1 MGALNTKQ
9 WAEVLTTGSPDANED
24 KTGKT
29 TSSATSSTENSPIP
43 ENATE
48 SKNNDEDRPRP
59 RHRNLKSLDP
69 RSVSDDVTRTPIQ
82 VEKSPE
88 SRRSVKNESDEEET
102 DTSGQELL
110 STPMAIDK
118 HLNKFKVPEK
128 SFLSNRVTQFS

>member
-24 KTGKT
+24 KVGKT
-29 TSSATSSTENSPIP
+29 TSSVPSSSESSPIP

-48 SKNNDEDRPRP
+48 SNHDDEDRPRP

-88 SRRSVKNESDEEET
+88 ARSSVKNDSD
-102 DTSGQELL
+102 
-110 STPMAIDK
+110 
-118 HLNKFKVPEK
+118 
-128 SFLSNRVTQFS
+128 